1 MVYLFVFKSYDENS
15 IDTLKQ
21 AIESVEK
28 DTAKLRKQKEPL
40 EKKMMSQQ
48 EIANQ
53 LAQKRDEAKNVQAT
67 FTEKYDRACTEL
79 EEMKTEVD
87 SLKQNSEVRLNLR
100 YGLIASSKSSF
111 ILPLLL
117 SEVLIMKSTFHRVF
131 FSRER

>member
-1 MVYLFVFKSYDENS
+1 MKSLYFVLSVRFYYYKTS

-67 FTEKYDRACTEL
+67 FTEKYDRACNEL

-87 SLKQNSEVRLNLR
+87 SLKQNSEV
-100 YGLIASSKSSF
+100 KS
-111 ILPLLL
+111 
-117 SEVLIMKSTFHRVF
+117 RF
-131 FSRER
+131 FRKIYKD

>member
-1 MVYLFVFKSYDENS
+1 MPFEILGENSMMKSTFFLYLFAFRNYTKTL

-67 FTEKYDRACTEL
+67 FTEKYDRACNEL

-87 SLKQNSEVRLNLR
+87 SLKQNSEVKSRFFEKFTKTD
-100 YGLIASSKSSF
+100 LIEYF
-111 ILPLLL
+111 
-117 SEVLIMKSTFHRVF
+117 
-131 FSRER
+131 

>member
-1 MVYLFVFKSYDENS
+1 MVYLFVFKSYVESS

-87 SLKQNSEVRLNLR
+87 SLKQNSEVKQNL
-100 YGLIASSKSSF
+100 
-111 ILPLLL
+111 
-117 SEVLIMKSTFHRVF
+117 
-131 FSRER
+131 

>member
-1 MVYLFVFKSYDENS
+1 MSRNQPSV
-15 IDTLKQ
+15 DTLKQ

-87 SLKQNSEVRLNLR
+87 SLKQNSEVKSH
-100 YGLIASSKSSF
+100 SSKTTFTRLILSNISSHKRKNTNR
-111 ILPLLL
+111 LKLKCP
-117 SEVLIMKSTFHRVF
+117 S
-131 FSRER
+131 